1 MESDHRKFDKTQ
13 IDLLCSAFVAIS
25 SKEECLAFL
34 EDLMTIREIQD
45 MSQRIAVAKLL
56 SEGKG
61 YQEIMEQV
69 SVSSATISRV
79 SRCLNYGAGGYQTIL
94 SRI

>member
-13 IDLLCSAFVAIS
+13 IDLLCSAFAAIS